1 MYRWKYLIVFVALSS
16 WLAKLLLEY
25 ISDAA
30 VWFWYL
36 SLGLRLV
43 LLLLLW
49 FALLRRRWWQLAIF
63 SFTIVITLFPV
74 LGVGDDFVD
83 HIQEKLFRVYILH
96 HIGASP
102 FEGFLSKCKLVDYVE
117 NDGSKHTIGQCN
129 DGLRSTEWF
138 LFSVVYD
145 PTNQFTLPGYRRS
158 TVWRLED
165 NFVAGLGIERLDGKH
180 LIGDFYYLKAYAD
193 QF

>member
-49 FALLRRRWWQLAIF
+49 FALLRRRW
-63 SFTIVITLFPV
+63 
-74 LGVGDDFVD
+74 
-83 HIQEKLFRVYILH
+83 
-96 HIGASP
+96 
-102 FEGFLSKCKLVDYVE
+102 
-117 NDGSKHTIGQCN
+117 
-129 DGLRSTEWF
+129 
-138 LFSVVYD
+138 
-145 PTNQFTLPGYRRS
+145 
-158 TVWRLED
+158 
-165 NFVAGLGIERLDGKH
+165 
-180 LIGDFYYLKAYAD
+180 
-193 QF
+193 